1 MNRQELRKALN
12 EIAMQAVPSNRNVWP
27 TLRERLTAQPHC
39 GVSIGLLQPNRL
51 GWLGFFLVILFVFS
65 ITAYAAAPWIS
76 RLLERDERLESIDLS
91 LSQAVNQSQTIADV
105 TVMVEW
111 VYADSDWVL
120 VGYTMRSTDG
130 KRFDPYHEMLMDKTG
145 DTFPWEGTYGVTGQS
160 DVLQINLPAGEG
172 TYVAIFKNRSASGW
186 LDLQDLQFEVSAQEI
201 VLDTAQ
207 VSPTAVT
214 TEPEVDLTPLREGL
228 IIGPFTFNFSVT
240 VSEEK
245 SH

>member
-12 EIAMQAVPSNRNVWP
+12 EIATQVVPSNHDLWP
-27 TLRERLTAQPHC
+27 MLRERLTTPRHSRQW
-39 GVSIGLLQPNRL
+39 VRLLPSTRV
-51 GWLGFFLVILFVFS
+51 GWLGFILFFLFVFS

-76 RLLERDERLESIDLS
+76 RLLERDERLKNIDLS
-91 LSQAVNQSQTIADV
+91 LSQAVNQSQTIDDV

-120 VGYTMRSTDG
+120 VGYAMRSTNG

-145 DTFPWEGTYGVTGQS
+145 ATFPWQGTYGVTGQS

-172 TYVAIFKNRSASGW
+172 TYAAIFKNTSAFGW
-186 LDLQDLQFEVSAQEI
+186 LDLQFEVSAQEI

-207 VSPTAVT
+207 VAPTAVT
-214 TEPEVDLTPLREGL
+214 TEPEVILTPVRRGS
-228 IIGPFTFNFSVT
+228 IIGPFIYSFSVT